1 MIIKRLNSGFKM
13 PALGIGTYGMG
24 GDEQDEDK
32 SNDAECITAI
42 RDALNLGYT
51 HIDTA
56 EVYGSGHTEELVG
69 KAIEDYDRKK
79 LFIATK
85 VFKTNLKYDDV
96 IRSAKGSLKRM
107 KIDYIDLCLIH
118 SYNPD
123 VPIKETISAMDG
135 LVKKGLIKHIGV
147 CNFSIEQLKEAQKY
161 SMNKIVTNQMKYS
174 LWAKTGPDLETID
187 YCQKNDIMVTAYK
200 LFGRGKINTEKIP
213 IFSVLAK
220 KYNKTEAQI
229 ITNWVV
235 SKKNVVTIFKS
246 VNKEHLK
253 ENLEALEFQI
263 DDKNIQEL
271 DSFLLKK

>member
-1 MIIKRLNSGFKM
+1 MIIKRLDSGFEL

-24 GDEQDEDK
+24 VDEQDEDK

-42 RDALNLGYT
+42 IDAINLGYT
-51 HIDTA
+51 YIDTA

-69 KAIEDYDRKK
+69 KAIEGYDRKK

-96 IRSAKGSLKRM
+96 IRSAKGSIKRM
-107 KIDYIDLCLIH
+107 KIDYINLCLIH

-123 VPIKETISAMDG
+123 VPIKETISAMDE

-174 LWAKTGPDLETID
+174 L
-187 YCQKNDIMVTAYK
+187 
-200 LFGRGKINTEKIP
+200 
-213 IFSVLAK
+213 
-220 KYNKTEAQI
+220 
-229 ITNWVV
+229 
-235 SKKNVVTIFKS
+235 
-246 VNKEHLK
+246 
-253 ENLEALEFQI
+253 
-263 DDKNIQEL
+263 
-271 DSFLLKK
+271 

>member
-123 VPIKETISAMDG
+123 IPIKETISAMNE

-147 CNFSIEQLKEAQKY
+147 CNFSIEQLKESQKY
-161 SMNKIVTNQMKYS
+161 SINKIVTNQMKYS
-174 LWAKTGPDLETID
+174 LWAKTGPDLKTID
-187 YCQKNDIMVTAYK
+187 YCQKNDIIITAYK

-213 IFSVLAK
+213 IISVLAK

-229 ITNWVV
+229 MINWVV
-235 SKKNVVTIFKS
+235 SKKNVVAIFKS
-246 VNKEHLK
+246 LNKEHLK

-263 DDKNIQEL
+263 DDKDIQEL
-271 DSFLLKK
+271 DNL

>member
-1 MIIKRLNSGFKM
+1 MIIKKLNSGFKM

-24 GDEQDEDK
+24 GGEHDEDK
-32 SNDAECITAI
+32 SNDDECISAI

-56 EVYGSGHTEELVG
+56 EIYGNGHTEELVG
-69 KAIEDYDRKK
+69 KAIGGYDRKK
-79 LFIATK
+79 LLFIATK
-85 VFKTNLKYDDV
+85 VFKTNLKYDNV
-96 IRSAKGSLKRM
+96 IRSAKGSIKRM

-123 VPIKETISAMDG
+123 IPIKETISAMNE

-161 SMNKIVTNQMKYS
+161 SINKIVTNQMKYS
-174 LWAKTGPDLETID
+174 LWAKTRPDFETMD
-187 YCQKNDIMVTAYK
+187 YCQKNDIIVTAYK

-229 ITNWVV
+229 MTNWVV
-235 SKKNVVTIFKS
+235 SKKNVVSIFKS
-246 VNKEHLK
+246 LNKKHLK

-263 DDKNIQEL
+263 DDKDIQEL
-271 DSFLLKK
+271 DNL

>member
-1 MIIKRLNSGFKM
+1 MIIKKLNSGFKM

-24 GDEQDEDK
+24 GEHDEDK
-32 SNDAECITAI
+32 SNDDECISAI

-56 EVYGSGHTEELVG
+56 EIYGNGHTEELVG
-69 KAIEDYDRKK
+69 KAIGGYDRKK
-79 LFIATK
+79 LFITTK
-85 VFKTNLKYDDV
+85 VFKTNLEYDDV
-96 IRSAKGSLKRM
+96 IKSAKESLKRM
-107 KIDYIDLCLIH
+107 KINYIDLYLIH

-123 VPIKETISAMDG
+123 IPIKEIISAMNE

-174 LWAKTGPDLETID
+174 LWAKTRPDLKTID

-229 ITNWVV
+229 MTNWVV
-235 SKKNVVTIFKS
+235 SKKNVVAIFKS
-246 VNKEHLK
+246 VNKGHLK
-253 ENLEALEFQI
+253 ENLEALKFQI
-263 DDKNIQEL
+263 DDKDIQEL
-271 DSFLLKK
+271 DNL